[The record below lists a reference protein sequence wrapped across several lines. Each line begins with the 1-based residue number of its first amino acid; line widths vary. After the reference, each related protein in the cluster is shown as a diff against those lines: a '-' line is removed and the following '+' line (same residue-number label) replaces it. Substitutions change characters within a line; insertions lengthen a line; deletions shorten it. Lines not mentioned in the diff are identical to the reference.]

1 MKVTELEGELARVEL
16 IHGELTHRIIG
27 VFYEV
32 FRELGTGH
40 LEKVYQRAMQ
50 IALNDVGISSRLE
63 VPTTVYFRERR
74 VGGYR
79 SDLIVERRVILECK
93 TADRIVDGHRA
104 QLINYLKST
113 GYTVGLLLNFGR
125 QPTFERVVF
134 ETLRNR

>member
-1 MKVTELEGELARVEL
+1 MKLTKLEGELPTIEL
-16 IHGELTHRIIG
+16 IHGELTRRIIG

-50 IALNDVGISSRLE
+50 IALADVGIQSRLE
-63 VPTTVYFRERR
+63 VPTAVYFRRR
-74 VGGYR
+74 NVGDYR
-79 SDLIVERRVILECK
+79 ADLIVEDGVILECK
-93 TADRIVDGHRA
+93 TADRIAEGHRA

-113 GYTVGLLLNFGR
+113 RYTVGLILNFGR

-134 ETLRNR
+134 ESLRNP

>member
-1 MKVTELEGELARVEL
+1 MKVTEIEGELARVEL
-16 IHGELTHRIIG
+16 IDGELTHRIIG

-113 GYTVGLLLNFGR
+113 GGLLLNFGR

>member
-16 IHGELTHRIIG
+16 VHGELTHRIIG

>member
-1 MKVTELEGELARVEL
+1 MKLTEIEGELPRVEL

-50 IALNDVGISSRLE
+50 IALNDVGISSQLE
-63 VPTTVYFRERR
+63 VPTTVYFRERS

-104 QLINYLKST
+104 QLINYLKSNR
-113 GYTVGLLLNFGR
+113 YKVGLILNFGR

-134 ETLRNR
+134 ESLRSH